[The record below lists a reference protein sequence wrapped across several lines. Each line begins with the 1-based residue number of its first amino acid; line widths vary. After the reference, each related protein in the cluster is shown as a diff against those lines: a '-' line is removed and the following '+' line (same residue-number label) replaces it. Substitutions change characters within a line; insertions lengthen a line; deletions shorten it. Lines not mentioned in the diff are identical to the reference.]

1 MRTVLQV
8 LSPAE
13 LDQLH
18 ERSLH
23 VLATTGMRV
32 DTALGRSILAE
43 AGAQVDEATRMVR
56 FPPALVEESLRRA
69 PKHFSLGG
77 RRPDWSVKMNE
88 DQFTLL
94 VDGGGTTVVD
104 RHTGERRTGTF
115 QDWREATTIIDSLDD
130 VGLYWSM
137 IDYEVDASTPAGVV
151 AYLTDVFGTFSKHVQ
166 ESYLDPALAPYVREV
181 LEIVFGDRAA
191 LRRDHPFSYLITP
204 TSPLIIEE
212 HGTDTWLALRG
223 FDMPVAVM
231 PMPLM
236 GATAPGSL
244 ISTVLLANCE
254 TLGTLCLVEAA
265 EPGVPFIYAPV
276 IATMD
281 PRSGRYASAAVE
293 HYVLSAAGTQMARH
307 YGLPVEASGG
317 GTDHFVPCIQSAYE
331 KAVSILLSSLA
342 WPDILVGPGQLAGA
356 TVLSLEQLVIDV
368 ELFRMARQAHRG
380 VHTEPE
386 MWLEE
391 ALASVGPGG
400 NFLAHPAT
408 RANVRAGEWRMSDF
422 GLHGTFDAWR
432 AAGSPSTLDE
442 ARARVEE
449 ILAAHRP
456 LPLPD
461 DVARELAA
469 LRRRAEQAG

>member
-43 AGAQVDEATRMVR
+43 AGALVDEATRMVR

-69 PKHFSLGG
+69 PKHFALGG
-77 RRPDWSVKMNE
+77 RRPGWSVKMNE

-281 PRSGRYASAAVE
+281 PRSASQV
-293 HYVLSAAGTQMARH
+293 S
-307 YGLPVEASGG
+307 
-317 GTDHFVPCIQSAYE
+317 VPC
-331 KAVSILLSSLA
+331 SSMISG
-342 WPDILVGPGQLAGA
+342 DVG
-356 TVLSLEQLVIDV
+356 VM
-368 ELFRMARQAHRG
+368 R
-380 VHTEPE
+380 
-386 MWLEE
+386 
-391 ALASVGPGG
+391 
-400 NFLAHPAT
+400 
-408 RANVRAGEWRMSDF
+408 
-422 GLHGTFDAWR
+422 
-432 AAGSPSTLDE
+432 
-442 ARARVEE
+442 
-449 ILAAHRP
+449 
-456 LPLPD
+456 
-461 DVARELAA
+461 
-469 LRRRAEQAG
+469 